1 MLFSVTTF
9 AAFAGSLGF
18 GLLLDHTG
26 PKVAT
31 SVSLG
36 CATVGSAMLLS
47 STPDELPAYWPG
59 FLLLALTAGGS
70 LICVIHVRY
79 CREHHLT
86 LRMKRHLT
94 SHTPCTHTHTYTHAA
109 PSIAARLTASLQHSA
124 APLTQVP
131 SSSTSLLTWTG

>member
-79 CREHHLT
+79 CRET
-86 LRMKRHLT
+86 L
-94 SHTPCTHTHTYTHAA
+94 SHTAHEERRLTHTRTYIHAA

-131 SSSTSLLTWTG
+131 LSSTSLLTWTG